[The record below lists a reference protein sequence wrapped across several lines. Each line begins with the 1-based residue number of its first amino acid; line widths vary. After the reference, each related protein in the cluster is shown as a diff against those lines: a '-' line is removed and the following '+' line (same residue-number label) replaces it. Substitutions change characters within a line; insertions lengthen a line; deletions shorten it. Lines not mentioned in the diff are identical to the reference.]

1 MPRGTQ
7 TDSRKMQRGY
17 TNDNDGREEVIFDM
31 DAEREKRIRR
41 EVVRITPIERYM
53 DDDEVERLDY
63 EGDDE
68 AEENTPEMDGGEESE
83 AQVERRSKSLW
94 QHITTGTFFTDGA
107 ANYYRY
113 LIAIAAM
120 YFLSIFLSFVQLNAD
135 REYRNL
141 QNYATVLNE
150 RAVLKEEERYSL
162 SSKSN
167 VEDRLR
173 SYGIELIDLS
183 KHSRLIEK

>member
-1 MPRGTQ
+1 
-7 TDSRKMQRGY
+7 
-17 TNDNDGREEVIFDM
+17 M
-31 DAEREKRIRR
+31 DAAKEKRIRR
-41 EVVRITPIERYM
+41 EVVRITPVEHY

-63 EGDDE
+63 EGDDD
-68 AEENTPEMDGGEESE
+68 EEYISE
-83 AQVERRSKSLW
+83 REYHETDDTHNERRSKSIW

-107 ANYYRY
+107 ASYYRY

-167 VEDRLR
+167 VEDKLR

>member
-1 MPRGTQ
+1 
-7 TDSRKMQRGY
+7 MQRGY
-17 TNDNDGREEVIFDM
+17 TNDNDGREEIIFDM

-41 EVVRITPIERYM
+41 EVVHITPIERYA

-63 EGDDE
+63 EG
-68 AEENTPEMDGGEESE
+68 EEEEYTPEMEGGEEGE
-83 AQVERRSKSLW
+83 VQVERRSKSLW

-107 ANYYRY
+107 ASYYRY

>member
-1 MPRGTQ
+1 
-7 TDSRKMQRGY
+7 MQDDRY
-17 TNDNDGREEVIFDM
+17 TNEEEGRKEVIFDI

-41 EVVRITPIERYM
+41 EVVRLTPVERYT
-53 DDDEVERLDY
+53 DDDEVERIDY
-63 EGDDE
+63 EGD
-68 AEENTPEMDGGEESE
+68 EEEDNIESE
-83 AQVERRSKSLW
+83 GESAEVRVPRSKSIW

-107 ANYYRY
+107 ASYYRY

-120 YFLSIFLSFVQLNAD
+120 YFLSIFLNFVQLNAD
-135 REYRNL
+135 REYRTL

-167 VEDRLR
+167 VEERLR

>member
-1 MPRGTQ
+1 
-7 TDSRKMQRGY
+7 MQRDRY
-17 TNDNDGREEVIFDM
+17 SDDGREEVIFDM

-41 EVVRITPIERYM
+41 EVVRITPIERYE

-63 EGDDE
+63 EDE
-68 AEENTPEMDGGEESE
+68 DEEYVPEMEGDEESE

-107 ANYYRY
+107 ASYYRY

-167 VEDRLR
+167 VEERLR
-173 SYGIELIDLS
+173 SYGIELVDLS